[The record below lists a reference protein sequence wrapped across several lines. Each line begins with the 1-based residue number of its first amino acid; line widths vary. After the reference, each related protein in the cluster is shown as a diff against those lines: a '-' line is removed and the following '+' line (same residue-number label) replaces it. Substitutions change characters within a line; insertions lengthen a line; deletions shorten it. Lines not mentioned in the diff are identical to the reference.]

1 MTEKKTGTTFLVDT
15 GADLFVLP
23 KSFSKQRKNATNLS
37 LFAANGSR
45 IKTYGNLELELNL
58 SLRRIFKWKFVIAE
72 VSTPILG
79 ADFLYHFNLL
89 VNLRKKK
96 LVDGLTQLKL
106 ERKLTNKQTQSVY
119 LLKNQHTV
127 YSQILAEFND
137 VTRPAA
143 KKVNKYSVEHN
154 ILTKGPPLTDRA
166 TPEKLKFAKK
176 EIDSW
181 IKTKDCQPGSGQ
193 WASAMHMVEKKD
205 GGWRICG
212 DYRRLNKVTVPDKY
226 PIPHLQDFAH
236 KLHGCTIFST
246 IDLTRAYHQIPMAAN
261 DKEKTALITPFG
273 LFEFN
278 VMPFG
283 LKNAAQTFQRFI
295 DTVLRG
301 LDFCF
306 CYLDDILIA
315 SRTESKHKE
324 HLRQVL
330 QRLKEYG
337 LSINAEKCNLG
348 QQEIKYLGCTI
359 TKNGTKSIQT
369 KVDVIL
375 QIEKPKTIGELRRIL
390 DMINFYR
397 RFLPAAAKIQT
408 PLHALTQGAKKK
420 DKRPPSWNRETEQ
433 AFEDRKKQLAEA
445 TQRKMSR

>member
-1 MTEKKTGTTFLVDT
+1 MI
-15 GADLFVLP
+15 AD
-23 KSFSKQRKNATNLS
+23 
-37 LFAANGSR
+37 
-45 IKTYGNLELELNL
+45 
-58 SLRRIFKWKFVIAE
+58 
-72 VSTPILG
+72 VSTLILG

-89 VNLRKKK
+89 VDLRSKK
-96 LVDGLTQLKL
+96 LVDGITQLKV
-106 ERKLTNKQTQSVY
+106 EGKLTNNQIQSVH

-127 YSQILAEFND
+127 YSQMLAEFSD
-137 VTRPAA
+137 ITRPAA
-143 KKVNKYSVEHN
+143 KKTNKHSIEHH

-166 TPEKLKFAKK
+166 RRLTPEKLKFAKK
-176 EIDSW
+176 EINNW
-181 IKTKDCQPGSGQ
+181 VETGDCQPGSGQ
-193 WASAMHMVEKKD
+193 WASAMHMVEKKN

-212 DYRRLNKVTVPDKY
+212 DYRCLNKVTVPDRY

-246 IDLTRAYHQIPMAAN
+246 INLTRAYHQIPMAAQ

-278 VMPFG
+278 AMPFG

-315 SRTESKHKE
+315 SQTDLEHRE

-337 LSINAEKCNLG
+337 LSINIEKCNLG
-348 QQEIKYLGCTI
+348 QQEVKYLGCTI
-359 TKNGTKSIQT
+359 NKDGTKPIST
-369 KVDVIL
+369 KVEAIL
-375 QIEKPKTIGELRRIL
+375 QMEKPKTIGELRRVLGIVAV
-390 DMINFYR
+390 R
-397 RFLPAAAKIQT
+397 RP
-408 PLHALTQGAKKK
+408 
-420 DKRPPSWNRETEQ
+420 
-433 AFEDRKKQLAEA
+433 
-445 TQRKMSR
+445 